1 MTLKKRKPGRGL
13 PSSFFLIF
21 PHSFYLK
28 ALTWLIRVYSWM
40 NKQFS
45 RGVQMGVRVGFLA
58 VGDGD
63 QMTEELDREHVDFQP
78 LNLWG
83 AYLNLLFWGSSGYH

>member
-1 MTLKKRKPGRGL
+1 
-13 PSSFFLIF
+13 
-21 PHSFYLK
+21 
-28 ALTWLIRVYSWM
+28 M